1 MLHRFYDSAQRDLE
15 DLLSKA
21 ENESNA
27 DTVKAVAIKPVNMQE
42 REKVQREILNTI
54 RRSY

>member
-1 MLHRFYDSAQRDLE
+1 M
-15 DLLSKA
+15 SKA